1 LINAP
6 RAWLLSF
13 GPFTTVFTP
22 IDQGSAT
29 DALEAGG
36 VVRPMMAIVIAD
48 ETQAIV
54 TDESSHSATIL
65 LT

>member
-1 LINAP
+1 L
-6 RAWLLSF
+6 
-13 GPFTTVFTP
+13 TP

-36 VVRPMMAIVIAD
+36 VVRPMMTIVIAD
-48 ETQAIV
+48 ETAAIV
-54 TDESSHSATIL
+54 TEERSHSATIL